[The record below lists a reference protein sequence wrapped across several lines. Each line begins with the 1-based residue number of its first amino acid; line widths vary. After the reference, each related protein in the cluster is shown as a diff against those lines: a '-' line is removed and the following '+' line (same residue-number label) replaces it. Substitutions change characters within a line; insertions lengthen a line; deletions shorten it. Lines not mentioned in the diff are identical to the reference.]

1 MKLIADK
8 ELKTDEEVV
17 EYFKENNIVLNDYRN
32 AVIALITDNNDRIIL
47 QRRGPKS
54 RDEENRLADIGGAV
68 EESDKDFREA
78 LKREIIEEVG
88 NEVNIQI
95 ENFVCCFL
103 CCKYDSR
110 SKKEVNW
117 LFWVYKCRYID
128 GNLLFNEPGKCLGYE
143 FYKYNELPRNE
154 MLDTTKEF
162 WDYYYKT
169 L

>member
-32 AVIALITDNNDRIIL
+32 AVIALITDNNDRILL

-54 RDEENRLADIGGAV
+54 RDEVNRLADIGGAV

-88 NEVNIQI
+88 NEANIQI

-117 LFWVYKCRYID
+117 LFGVYKCRYID

>member
-17 EYFKENNIVLNDYRN
+17 EYFKENDIVLNDYRN
-32 AVIALITDNNDRIIL
+32 AVIALITDNNDRILL

-162 WDYYYKT
+162 WDYYKT

>member
-88 NEVNIQI
+88 NEANIQI

-117 LFWVYKCRYID
+117 LFWVYKCCYID

>member
-32 AVIALITDNNDRIIL
+32 AVIALITDNNDRILL

-54 RDEENRLADIGGAV
+54 RDEVNRLADIGGAV

-88 NEVNIQI
+88 NEANIQI